1 MTALTAW
8 LDAGRR
14 TKPWRAW
21 SRYGAVRGNVLAGG
35 IAYFAF
41 FSLLPAL
48 ALALTVAGLVVGDR
62 LDLQQRVVEY
72 VNSTFGN
79 ATIIGS
85 TENQGLVSIQRLV
98 QGDVLSVAG
107 IGGLVLL
114 LLTGLG
120 WIGALRDGV
129 SAVFA
134 RVEGPN
140 PVLAKAGDLVALLS
154 FGLAALASMAG
165 GVVVT
170 TATGVVLDW
179 LGMSRSATVG
189 VLVNV
194 LTSLVLLVIDTLL
207 FYVLFRLLS
216 GVVLPWE
223 DVFTGALFGGVALGL
238 LKLLGGLLLR
248 YASHNRFLAA
258 VSIVVGLLVWM
269 NLAARLGLL
278 AAAWAAT
285 TAEDRGHLPRFA
297 PPGVPVS
304 DAGPVDGPLAGGR
317 AAGAGDGLVAVGV
330 RGVPTYSVRAA
341 DRTTLAAGAVLGL
354 SVALA
359 ARVLGRSAGDL
370 RAALRRHDA
379 DGDPE

>member
-1 MTALTAW
+1 VTALNAW
-8 LDAGRR
+8 LDAARR

-21 SRYGAVRGNVLAGG
+21 DRYGAVRGNVLAGG

-48 ALALTVAGLVVGDR
+48 ALALTVAGLVVGDS
-62 LDLQQRVVEY
+62 LDLQRRVVEY

-85 TENQGLVSIQRLV
+85 TDTEGLVSIHRLV
-98 QGDVLSVAG
+98 EGDVLSATG
-107 IGGLVLL
+107 IVGLVVLL
-114 LLTGLG
+114 FTGLG
-120 WIGALRDGV
+120 WVGALRDGV
-129 SAVFA
+129 SAVFG
-134 RVEGPN
+134 RPEGPN
-140 PVLAKAGDLVALLS
+140 PVVAKAGDLVALLS

-165 GVVVT
+165 SVLVT
-170 TATGVVLDW
+170 SATGVVLDW
-179 LGMSRSATVG
+179 LGVTHSAVIG

-223 DVFTGALFGGVALGL
+223 DIFTGALFGGVAFGL

-248 YASHNRFLAA
+248 YASHNRFLVA

-297 PPGVPVS
+297 RPGAPLPAAVP
-304 DAGPVDGPLAGGR
+304 AGPEPSGTGS
-317 AAGAGDGLVAVGV
+317 GLVRVGV
-330 RGVPTYSVRAA
+330 HGVPTYSARAA
-341 DRTTLAAGAVLGL
+341 DRTTLAAGAVLGIT
-354 SVALA
+354 VAVA
-359 ARVLGRSAGDL
+359 GRVLGRSVGSL
-370 RAALRRHDA
+370 RDSLRDA
-379 DGDPE
+379 VRRSHPDD